1 MNIDRYLGGTAMK
14 TNALIA
20 TTMAAAIGLGAT
32 AATQAADVKNEKCY
46 GVAKAGQNDCATA
59 NNSCAGTTTSDSA
72 KDAFLYVPV
81 GTCQKIAGGSL
92 TPKT

>member
-1 MNIDRYLGGTAMK
+1 MK
-14 TNALIA
+14 TSTLIA
-20 TTMAAAIGLGAT
+20 SALVTVIGFGAT
-32 AATQAADVKNEKCY
+32 NATRAEDVKNEKCY

-59 NNSCAGTTTSDSA
+59 NNSCAGTASSDGQ